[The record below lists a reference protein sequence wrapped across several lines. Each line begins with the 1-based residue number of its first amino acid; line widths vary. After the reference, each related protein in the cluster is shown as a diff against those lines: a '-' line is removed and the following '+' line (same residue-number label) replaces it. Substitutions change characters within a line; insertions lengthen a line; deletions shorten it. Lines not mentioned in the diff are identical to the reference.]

1 MAMSDFMQGLKNITP
16 GQAQMGLSTLGTFSD
31 IMGYSRGLDS
41 YYDAL
46 RQQQDQFAFQKGG
59 YLDAM
64 RAQQEENE
72 YQRTREGL
80 DRATRRDEVDYQ
92 RGVYDN
98 YMDQLLAERTDMQ
111 GRQVSLDRDAAAQQ
125 AFQLEQLLR
134 NQDLRGDE
142 RKFAIEQ
149 LRLAQDIAS
158 SERDFQQDIYSDEAA
173 RLSQR
178 QGLLDQDAK
187 DIQLYRLREAAR
199 NRELVGD
206 ERAFAQQLLGR
217 QMDTAA
223 SERAEQ
229 LARFGE
235 DRNTVANNR
244 QFEMDQYDAYLAQ
257 SQKEREDEMAIR
269 EMIMSGAGNLQN
281 ELERVS
287 SQMGYVPE
295 IEQITPE
302 MIDSEVDRRTT
313 QYMSDVDRAAEMI
326 SSQGQADLIRRGMD
340 VSTLGSDER
349 AAMAARL
356 ADEYQGARNKA
367 YDDALGYI
375 SGRSNAMSQNVGDIM
390 DRRSG
395 ILSETAG
402 IGATELGYLQNMRAA
417 PSATGAYQMAG
428 NMSSG
433 ILDRNISSAG
443 GFSAAGLSSGLY
455 DSSNMMSSS
464 YGAGDY
470 NLMNLVSGIGS
481 AGTYSSP
488 VGVGTSIYDGNIGG
502 AFGNTL
508 NYGSAAST
516 SPANLQSSIF
526 GPYGVNNQNPSGYM
540 TGMGN
545 SQNNYISSLMGNY
558 NQSRQSLMDSSAAMG
573 GTLRDFTNDWTYA
586 PRNNNNNNNNTYSSG
601 RAI

>member
-1 MAMSDFMQGLKNITP
+1 MSFSSFLSGMTP
-16 GQAQMGLSTLGTFSD
+16 GQAQLGLSALGSFSD
-31 IMGYSRGLDS
+31 ILGYSRGLDN

-46 RQQQDQFAFQKGG
+46 QQQQDQFAFQKGG
-59 YLDAM
+59 YLESM

-80 DRATRRDEVDYQ
+80 DRATRRDEREEQ

-142 RKFAIEQ
+142 RKYAIEQ
-149 LRLAQDIAS
+149 LRLAQEIAS

-199 NRELVGD
+199 NRELFGD

-229 LARFGE
+229 LARFDQ
-235 DRNTVANNR
+235 DRATVAGNR

-302 MIDSEVDRRTT
+302 MIDSEVGRRTT
-313 QYMSDVDRAAEMI
+313 QYMSDVDRAAEMV

-356 ADEYQGARNKA
+356 SNEYQGARDRA

-375 SGRSNAMSQNVGDIM
+375 SGRSNAMSQNVGAIM

-402 IGATELGYLQNMRAA
+402 IGGTELGYLQNMRAA

-428 NMSSG
+428 QMGSG

-443 GFSAAGLSSGLY
+443 GFSASGLNSGLY

-470 NLMNLVSGIGS
+470 NLMNLAGGIGS
-481 AGTYSSP
+481 AGSYSSP

-516 SPANLQSSIF
+516 SPANLTSSIF
-526 GPYGVNNQNPSGYM
+526 GPYGISNQNPANYM
-540 TGMGN
+540 TGMTN
-545 SQNNYISSLMGNY
+545 SQNDYISSLMGNY
-558 NQSRQSLMDSSAAMG
+558 NQSRQSLMDSSSAMG
-573 GTLRDFTNDWTYA
+573 GTLRDFSNDWSYA
-586 PRNNNNNNNNTYSSG
+586 PQALPKYSSG
-601 RAI
+601 RAY

>member
-1 MAMSDFMQGLKNITP
+1 MSFSKFLEFAGSP
-16 GQAQMGLSTLGTFSD
+16 GGTQLGLSAIGTFSD
-31 IMGYSRGLDS
+31 MQNYKSGLNS

-46 RQQQDQFAFQKGG
+46 QQQQDQFAFQKGG
-59 YLDAM
+59 YLEAM

-111 GRQVSLDRDAAAQQ
+111 GRQVSLDRDSAAQQ

-206 ERAFAQQLLGR
+206 ERAFAKQLLGR

-302 MIDSEVDRRTT
+302 MIDSEVGRRTT
-313 QYMSDVDRAAEMI
+313 QYMSDVDRAAEMV

-375 SGRSNAMSQNVGDIM
+375 SGRSNAMSQNVGAIM

-464 YGAGDY
+464 YGGGDY
-470 NLMNLVSGIGS
+470 NLMNLISGIGS

-526 GPYGVNNQNPSGYM
+526 GPYGVSNQNPMGYM
-540 TGMGN
+540 SGMSN
-545 SQNNYISSLMGNY
+545 SQNNYISSLMGDY
-558 NQSRQSLMDSSAAMG
+558 NQSRQALMDSSAAMG
-573 GTLRDFTNDWTYA
+573 GTLRDFNNDWTYA
-586 PRNNNNNNNNTYSSG
+586 PRDNNNNTYSSG